1 MRTIYKHKLKELN
14 MTNIATPSGKVA
26 NPALLSNAQT
36 YAAAG
41 ARVLP
46 LKHCTKIP
54 AINDWTHKATTD
66 QVTISKW
73 FSTGGSNLGIA
84 MGEWQHTATTGTYL
98 VCIDLD
104 RHEPEHDGV
113 ALWQQLV
120 DTHGTMGTPFIADTA
135 TGGMHLVYQS
145 KTPLTNERGQLPRG
159 IDVRGVGGQIMV
171 EPSVHPDNGKSPKW
185 RIGAKW
191 GTELPGLIPSWLV
204 DIVLAKPEPLTSA
217 PQPAREP
224 HLRVVGDSLRPGD
237 IYNNANTWQ
246 QTLATFG
253 WSCVESK
260 GTNSFWARPGKPA
273 TKDTHS
279 AKLSHDAGAHGVFT
293 VFSTN
298 APQELLQS
306 KFLTATGGHYKF
318 ASPFDFVAAMKY
330 GGDHKLAAQ
339 HIGAQ
344 QLDKLM
350 QPRPQQPAT
359 HTGKPLDI
367 VQTQAHSDQATQ
379 DNDQPV
385 PGHSYVL
392 QPLSELIGVPYEPR
406 VPTRLMMSTGRGLFY
421 DNADNLIASSSGTLK
436 SWLSV
441 LTGLQQIQQG
451 KHVVVI
457 DYEMNMRDWF
467 TRFVALGAT
476 NTELALVHYCAPDE
490 PLRYLSMGTE
500 QPMVALSVMRD
511 QIARVADMPGGLA
524 WVIID
529 GVTNAMTQSNLKLL
543 DNTEIA
549 KFWELL
555 PKQIV
560 KTTGAGVGLNDHVPK
575 NATGDAVLPIGGQH
589 KVATTSGAAHTLR
602 ATSLLSRQP
611 LNVGV
616 VIFKC
621 IKDRHGEIGQ
631 GREIAQAVFTP
642 QANGK
647 MSAVVEPYTGEHADR
662 QSTKD
667 TKLLETLA
675 EITARGDRGTLNK
688 IANMSAMDKRDLKE
702 QLKNLQAQGKVQNYG
717 TGTNHDWQKVPQDN
731 VLPLSSELPG
741 MG

>member
-1 MRTIYKHKLKELN
+1 
-14 MTNIATPSGKVA
+14 
-26 NPALLSNAQT
+26 
-36 YAAAG
+36 
-41 ARVLP
+41 
-46 LKHCTKIP
+46 
-54 AINDWTHKATTD
+54 
-66 QVTISKW
+66 
-73 FSTGGSNLGIA
+73 
-84 MGEWQHTATTGTYL
+84 
-98 VCIDLD
+98 
-104 RHEPEHDGV
+104 
-113 ALWQQLV
+113 
-120 DTHGTMGTPFIADTA
+120 
-135 TGGMHLVYQS
+135 
-145 KTPLTNERGQLPRG
+145 
-159 IDVRGVGGQIMV
+159 
-171 EPSVHPDNGKSPKW
+171 
-185 RIGAKW
+185 
-191 GTELPGLIPSWLV
+191 
-204 DIVLAKPEPLTSA
+204 
-217 PQPAREP
+217 
-224 HLRVVGDSLRPGD
+224 
-237 IYNNANTWQ
+237 
-246 QTLATFG
+246 
-253 WSCVESK
+253 
-260 GTNSFWARPGKPA
+260 
-273 TKDTHS
+273 
-279 AKLSHDAGAHGVFT
+279 
-293 VFSTN
+293 
-298 APQELLQS
+298 
-306 KFLTATGGHYKF
+306 
-318 ASPFDFVAAMKY
+318 MKY

-339 HIGAQ
+339 QIGAQ

-350 QPRPQQPAT
+350 QPRTQQPAT

-385 PGHSYVL
+385 PGHSYML

-406 VPTRLMMSTGRGLFY
+406 VPTRLIMSTGRGLFY

-500 QPMVALSVMRD
+500 QPLVALSVMRD
-511 QIARVADMPGGLA
+511 QIARVADMSGGLA

-589 KVATTSGAAHTLR
+589 KMATTSGAAHTLR
-602 ATSLLSRQP
+602 ATSVLSRQP
-611 LNVGV
+611 LNAGV

-631 GREIAQAVFTP
+631 GREVAQAVFTP
-642 QANGK
+642 QPNGK
-647 MSAVVEPYTGEHADR
+647 ISAVIEPYTGEYADR
-662 QSTKD
+662 ISTKEL
-667 TKLLETLA
+667 KLLDAIT

-688 IANMSAMDKRDLKE
+688 IANMSATDKRDLTARL
-702 QLKNLQAQGKVQNYG
+702 QNLQAQGKVQNYG
-717 TGTNHDWQKVPQDN
+717 TGTNHNWQAVPQDN